1 MGIPYWK
8 CPLCAHT
15 NEVFRN
21 IEVGDMLTCFDCEE
35 EFTVT
40 SEIKKGEDNGCTSQT
55 KGETE
60 TT

>member
-40 SEIKKGEDNGCTSQT
+40 SEIKKGEDNGCTS
-55 KGETE
+55 
-60 TT
+60 